1 MTNEDIHI
9 MEALGNAIVTVKNG
23 KIIDISDPEISYC
36 PLFAKHRG
44 ITKLNKDTIFENIN
58 FRIESFGLFTKNR
71 VVLES
76 AHIVGFGT
84 SEIFMTALKKGLL
97 DAVVIV
103 SDCAGTVI
111 TSNPNLVQGLCGRIS
126 GIVKTTPIPEVIE
139 KIENAGG
146 TVLSKSN
153 AEINQVNGV
162 KLAIEMGFKKIGVSI
177 SNLEDAS
184 DIKPL
189 ETDAIKIV
197 TFGVHTTKNSLFEY
211 DEYLKYID
219 LISACASKNLLK
231 SKEFKIK
238 AQAGS
243 GVPIFALSE
252 IGKDLLFERMK
263 ELEKPILIT
272 VNENLP
278 YFTEKPE

>member
-1 MTNEDIHI
+1 

-23 KIIDISDPEISYC
+23 KIVDISDPEISYC

-58 FRIESFGLFTKNR
+58 FRIDSFGLFTKNR
-71 VVLES
+71 VVLDN

-97 DAVVIV
+97 DSVVVV

-111 TSNPNLVQGLCGRIS
+111 TSTPELVQGLCGRIS

-139 KIENAGG
+139 RIENAKG

-153 AEINQVNGV
+153 AEINQFKGV

-177 SNLEDAS
+177 SNLKDAYEIKQLESEDV
-184 DIKPL
+184 
-189 ETDAIKIV
+189 KII

-243 GVPIFALSE
+243 GVPIFALSDV
-252 IGKDLLFERMK
+252 GKDLLFERMK